1 MTWTRCAGREAGD
14 EPQDRRL
21 ADAGRAEQAGPAGG
35 AELDRQWP
43 EERRRRWLK
52 AAGRLYPLRGTRE
65 GLRRALLVF
74 LGLDPDGAVRAGFV
88 HYNDE
93 EDARRLVEA
102 VADVAAGSA
111 VGVAEPSAEPPA

>member
-1 MTWTRCAGREAGD
+1 M
-14 EPQDRRL
+14 PL
-21 ADAGRAEQAGPAGG
+21 AFDAAVTATQRVRSDSTASIAVWDGNYYAH
-35 AELDRQWP
+35 EL
-43 EERRRRWLK
+43 ER
-52 AAGRLYPLRGTRE
+52 
-65 GLRRALLVF
+65 F
-74 LGLDPDGAVRAGFV
+74 LGLDPERSGDEASGRGRGAVRAGFV